1 VRREPPLA
9 SYFGLQGEENRV
21 KLAEIFK
28 QPTNWSDYCA
38 LADSGC
44 LNDDGVATRK
54 PNSAK
59 EGGSYF
65 VEGEYTGYFKSNG
78 CDTNPNCIGSVVS
91 PYCKWSAYTEAQL
104 YWNNIALASHGPSG
118 NNRAYGYSHML
129 QIYEAANATGADV
142 FFTWWEPDV
151 LPNKYA
157 RSRDF
162 SFHRVAFPNP
172 SIECNK
178 YRISNEVNRCSA
190 DFDDRVGREDTSSCD
205 SELMTLRKLLS
216 NGFLTSTE
224 SMPITTRSPAFEF
237 MKSLIVPPYSIEGI
251 FDTWE
256 DLRAES
262 TVSNVEREGVCKFV
276 YENLDQL
283 LSNTPKGYPREVR
296 DILYNG
302 LSSGGYIMGCIT
314 LVVTIVVATLVYKW
328 RNIQVIKLARVDV
341 LYFVILGMLVHRFK
355 CSIPVTFAVTKHF
368 FVILLYK
375 GHGFIAIA
383 ALTSAVAKPT
393 DATCTSTQWL

>member
-1 VRREPPLA
+1 MMNSIDIKLQEMIDMPLTNCKHYIYCISGVNARYGLYVPAHTMRREPRFA
-9 SYFGLQGEENRV
+9 SYFGLQGGENRV
-21 KLAEIFK
+21 KLAETFK

-38 LADSGC
+38 LADSRC
-44 LNDDGVATRK
+44 LYDDGVATRN
-54 PNSAK
+54 PNSTK

-104 YWNNIALASHGPSG
+104 YWNNVSLASHGPMG
-118 NNRAYGYSHML
+118 NNNAYGYSHMI

-142 FFTWWEPDV
+142 FFSWWEPDV
-151 LPNKYA
+151 LPIKYA
-157 RSRDF
+157 RSKDF

-172 SIECNK
+172 SIECIK
-178 YRISNEVNRCSA
+178 YRIGDEVDRCSA
-190 DFDDRVGREDTSSCD
+190 DFDDRVGREDTGSCD

-237 MKSLIVPPYSIEGI
+237 IKSLIVPPYSIEGI

-256 DLRAES
+256 ELRAEGY
-262 TVSNVEREGVCKFV
+262 VSDVEREGVCRFV

-283 LSNTPKGYPREVR
+283 LSNTPKGYPRKFGE
-296 DILYNG
+296 ILYTG
-302 LSSGGYIMGCIT
+302 LSSGGYTMGCIA
-314 LVVTIVVATLVYKW
+314 LAVSIVVAALIYKW

-341 LYFVILGMLVHRFK
+341 LYFVVLGTLVHRFK
-355 CSIPVTFAVTKHF
+355 C
-368 FVILLYK
+368 
-375 GHGFIAIA
+375 FIR
-383 ALTSAVAKPT
+383 S
-393 DATCTSTQWL
+393 D